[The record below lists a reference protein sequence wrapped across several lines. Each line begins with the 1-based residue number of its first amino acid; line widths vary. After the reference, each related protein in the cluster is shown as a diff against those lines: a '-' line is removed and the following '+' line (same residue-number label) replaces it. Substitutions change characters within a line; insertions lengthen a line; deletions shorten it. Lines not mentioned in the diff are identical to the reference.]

1 MPSQKNIDIVASTT
15 EKFEKS
21 QGIYFTKY
29 TGMDVPKITSLRKS
43 FSENSVEFTVIKNTL
58 TKIASK
64 NAGLDGKF
72 DDILSGQIGIAF
84 SEDPVAPAR
93 VIKDFKKQN
102 EDDLEILGVYFD
114 GELYGADKYQQL
126 ATLPSKVSRI
136 VFSDSLIG
144 TAFFSL
150 LSLLEIVITS
160 LFKSRKPISTRNGT
174 PFISH
179 SLNLN
184 PGDIFS
190 RSSK

>member
-43 FSENSVEFTVIKNTL
+43 FSENSVEFSVIKNTL

-72 DDILSGQIGIAF
+72 DDILNGQVGIAF

-93 VIKDFKKQN
+93 VIKDFKDQN

-114 GELYGADKYQQL
+114 GELYGADKYQQF
-126 ATLPSKVSRI
+126 ASLPSKEELLGKFVSCLNSPMFI
-136 VFSDSLIG
+136 LASTLNSSMSKV
-144 TAFFSL
+144 AFAL
-150 LSLLEIVITS
+150 RAIQ
-160 LFKSRKPISTRNGT
+160 K
-174 PFISH
+174 
-179 SLNLN
+179 
-184 PGDIFS
+184 
-190 RSSK
+190 

>member
-43 FSENSVEFTVIKNTL
+43 FSKNSVEFTVIKNTL
-58 TKIASK
+58 AKIASK

-72 DDILSGQIGIAF
+72 DDILSGQVGIAF

-126 ATLPSKVSRI
+126 ATLPSKEELLGKFVSCLNSPMFKLASTLNGSMSKV
-136 VFSDSLIG
+136 VFALRAIQ
-144 TAFFSL
+144 
-150 LSLLEIVITS
+150 
-160 LFKSRKPISTRNGT
+160 K
-174 PFISH
+174 
-179 SLNLN
+179 
-184 PGDIFS
+184 
-190 RSSK
+190 

>member
-15 EKFEKS
+15 EKFERS

-29 TGMDVPKITSLRKS
+29 TGMDVPKITLLRKS

-72 DDILSGQIGIAF
+72 DDILNGQIGIAF

-93 VIKDFKKQN
+93 VIKDFKDQN
-102 EDDLEILGVYFD
+102 EDDLEILGVYFY

-126 ATLPSKVSRI
+126 ATLPSKEELLGKFVSCLNSPMFKLASTLNSSMSK
-136 VFSDSLIG
+136 V
-144 TAFFSL
+144 AFAL
-150 LSLLEIVITS
+150 RAIQ
-160 LFKSRKPISTRNGT
+160 K
-174 PFISH
+174 
-179 SLNLN
+179 
-184 PGDIFS
+184 
-190 RSSK
+190 